1 MRCLAP
7 SQLHAETTGVLFWHR
22 CCKIDTVSQDAL
34 PNPITK
40 RSGTAPQPQNPT
52 SFEDFQI
59 RSYAFCRV
67 LCGICIDEIYT
78 LTPAKN
84 LCMSELSVKTK
95 IKVWIRIC
103 LQSAKEELIM
113 PMIAANT
120 KTIVTILPKET
131 SDHEHQSWSRLSIQR
146 LQDAYRDDEPEYS
159 SALLKTVNPDYE
171 RR

>member
-7 SQLHAETTGVLFWHR
+7 RQLHAETTGVLFWHR

-34 PNPITK
+34 ANPIVV
-40 RSGTAPQPQNPT
+40 SPDPQPQNPM
-52 SFEDFQI
+52 SFGNFQI
-59 RSYAFCRV
+59 RSYAFYRV
-67 LCGICIDEIYT
+67 LCGICIEEIYT

-84 LCMSELSVKTK
+84 LCMSELSEKTK
-95 IKVWIRIC
+95 IKVWIGIC

-120 KTIVTILPKET
+120 EMIVTVLPKET